1 MKVTLVW
8 LLELFVTNGRVNKMT
23 NRTIKKV
30 ESEYIEETDSEGV
43 RRIRVVTETTT
54 WFGDNVLA
62 RHNPTKSTS
71 VEYL

>member
-1 MKVTLVW
+1 
-8 LLELFVTNGRVNKMT
+8 MT

-54 WFGDNVLA
+54 WFDTDSTY
-62 RHNPTKSTS
+62 HNPTKSTS
-71 VEYL
+71 SEYL

>member
-1 MKVTLVW
+1 
-8 LLELFVTNGRVNKMT
+8 MT

-54 WFGDNVLA
+54 WFATDITH
-62 RHNPTKSTS
+62 HNPTKSTS
-71 VEYL
+71 TEYL